1 MIKVTIP
8 IESDNVGKS
17 PPLEFD
23 SSPDKNSTKLVGGE
37 SNEPHLEMLID
48 VLASGTFLNAVS
60 QYKAVTMSNSSIQIQ
75 GSLRNFM

>member
-1 MIKVTIP
+1 M
-8 IESDNVGKS
+8 
-17 PPLEFD
+17 LENHHLL
-23 SSPDKNSTKLVGGE
+23 SLTALLILKNLMKLVGGE
-37 SNEPHLEMLID
+37 SNERHLEMLID